1 MKWNIDD
8 LESKLSNITDTLNK
22 EEIKT
27 KKIIQNIA
35 DKDDTKQSYDF
46 LPQEERDY
54 RIIND
59 AYKKYISQY
68 SQSYIEMSD
77 FYHGPEL
84 PYDIYL
90 KEFKNDKDKITITGT
105 YLDTPEDIKELYKL
119 FMFYGMLEVYMGK
132 IIT

>member
-1 MKWNIDD
+1 MKWNFDD
-8 LESKLSNITDTLNK
+8 LESKLSSISDISKK
-22 EEIKT
+22 EDKKIKQ
-27 KKIIQNIA
+27 IIQNIA

-46 LPQEERDY
+46 LSQEEKEY

-68 SQSYIEMSD
+68 SQSYIEMSE

-90 KEFKNDKDKITITGT
+90 KEFKKGKDNQNIGT
-105 YLDTPEDIKELYKL
+105 YLDTPEDVKELYKL
-119 FMFYGMLEVYMGK
+119 FMFYGMLEVYLGK
-132 IIT
+132 INN